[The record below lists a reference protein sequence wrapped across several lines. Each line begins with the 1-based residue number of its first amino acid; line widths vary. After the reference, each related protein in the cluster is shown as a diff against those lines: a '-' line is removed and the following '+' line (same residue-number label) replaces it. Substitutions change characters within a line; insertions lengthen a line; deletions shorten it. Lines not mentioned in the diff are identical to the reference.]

1 MLKHQNDIHSLTMAL
16 AGNFRISQEWMSISG
31 ISVFPDQRVPS
42 GEVILSI
49 LVASKQR
56 VPNISILKHID
67 PNPLTDD
74 SRTDHDAVVA
84 MTIQPEVDF
93 CFL

>member
-1 MLKHQNDIHSLTMAL
+1 
-16 AGNFRISQEWMSISG
+16 MSISG
-31 ISVFPDQRVPS
+31 IGVFPDQRLQSV
-42 GEVILSI
+42 EVILDI

-67 PNPLTDD
+67 PNPLTDESCSD
-74 SRTDHDAVVA
+74 QDAVVA

-93 CFL
+93 RFFQEAIIR